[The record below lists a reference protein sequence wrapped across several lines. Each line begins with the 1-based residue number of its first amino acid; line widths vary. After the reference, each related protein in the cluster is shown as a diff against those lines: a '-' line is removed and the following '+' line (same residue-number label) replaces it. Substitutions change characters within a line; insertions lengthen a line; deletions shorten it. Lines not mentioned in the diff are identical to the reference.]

1 MSNPNDTYL
10 NEKNMHKS
18 LYVLDK
24 ASLERATNYI
34 QDYYSENISIDS
46 LCRITYMGRTKFKVL
61 FKQYFH
67 CTVTEYIREVRI
79 NKAKDL
85 LKNTSIPI
93 IEVASMVGYNNPGR
107 FSHIFMEDTGS
118 YPSEYRVSNRSE

>member
-10 NEKNMHKS
+10 NEKSLHKS

-46 LCRITYMGRTKFKVL
+46 LCRITYGK
-61 FKQYFH
+61 
-67 CTVTEYIREVRI
+67 
-79 NKAKDL
+79 NK
-85 LKNTSIPI
+85 I
-93 IEVASMVGYNNPGR
+93 
-107 FSHIFMEDTGS
+107 
-118 YPSEYRVSNRSE
+118 